1 MLHWF
6 PGHMHKAT
14 KEFRKKMP
22 SIDIAIEIVDAR
34 IPDSSSNHV
43 LQKIVGDKPVIKILS
58 KADLADP
65 KITQQWL
72 DYYKGSAI
80 AVNTLADKTLAKK
93 IIALTQKKLPNRGTV
108 LKPIRAIIFGIP
120 NVGKSTMI
128 NKLAGRKIAKT
139 GNEPAVTK
147 LQQRIDIQKGLTIYD
162 TPGIMFPSPK
172 SEASGFRIASI
183 GSIRDTAMDYE
194 GTADYLIESLIKHNP
209 NLLTKR
215 YGLSATK
222 TKEQIPQ
229 EILRDIAGLKHKHN
243 VIHAAQKVVHDFRAG
258 IFGKFSLEDPQ
269 TIKAEHL
276 ALKKK
281 LEREKLEREKL
292 EQKD

>member
-22 SIDIAIEIVDAR
+22 SIDIAIEIVDSR

-43 LQKIVGDKPVIKILS
+43 LEAIVGDKPIIKILS

-65 KITQQWL
+65 NTTKQWL
-72 DYYKGSAI
+72 EHFKGSAI
-80 AVNTLADKTLAKK
+80 AVDTLRDKTLTKK
-93 IIALTQKKLPNRGTV
+93 IIALAKKKLPHRGTV
-108 LKPIRAIIFGIP
+108 LKPIRAIIFGLP

-128 NKLAGRKIAKT
+128 NKLAGRKVAKT

-147 LQQRIDIQKGLTIYD
+147 LQQRIDIEKGFTIYD

-172 SEASGFRIASI
+172 SEASGFRIACI

-194 GTADYLIESLIKHNP
+194 GTAEYLIDF
-209 NLLTKR
+209 LLKNKQRSSFIKR
-215 YGLSATK
+215 YGLDDSKVTN
-222 TKEQIPQ
+222 QLPQ
-229 EILRDIAGLKHKHN
+229 EIVKDIAGMKTKHK
-243 VIHAAQKVVHDFRAG
+243 VVHACQNIVHDFRAG
-258 IFGKFSLEDPQ
+258 QFGKISLEDPK
-269 TIKAEHL
+269 TIEK
-276 ALKKK
+276 
-281 LEREKLEREKL
+281 EKLAFINEDISVKNI
-292 EQKD
+292 DNA

>member
-43 LQKIVGDKPVIKILS
+43 LEEIVGDKPIIKILS
-58 KADLADP
+58 KNDLADP
-65 KITQQWL
+65 KITKEWL
-72 DYYKGSAI
+72 NHYHGSAI
-80 AVNTLADKTLAKK
+80 AVNTLQDKNIVKRIIDLA
-93 IIALTQKKLPNRGTV
+93 QKKCPNRGTV
-108 LKPIRAIIFGIP
+108 LKPIRAIIFGLP

-128 NKLAGRKIAKT
+128 NKLAGRKVAKT

-147 LQQRIDIQKGLTIYD
+147 LQQRIDISKSFMIFD

-172 SEASGFRIASI
+172 SETSGFRIASI

-194 GTADYLIESLIKHNP
+194 ATACYLLNFLKEKNTKNFLTRYSFLNEKEFLEKH
-209 NLLTKR
+209 
-215 YGLSATK
+215 
-222 TKEQIPQ
+222 PQ
-229 EILRDIAGLKHKHN
+229 EIIKDISGIKTNFNIKQ
-243 VIHAAQKVVHDFRAG
+243 AAKNIVHDFRAG
-258 IFGKFSLEDPQ
+258 HFGKISLEDPDTVQ
-269 TIKAEHL
+269 AE
-276 ALKKK
+276 K
-281 LEREKLEREKL
+281 
-292 EQKD
+292 EQMLIDETNENTLS

>member
-72 DYYKGSAI
+72 DHYKGSAI

-93 IIALTQKKLPNRGTV
+93 IIALTQKILPNRGTV

-194 GTADYLIESLIKHNP
+194 GTADYLIESLVKSNP
-209 NLLTKR
+209 NLLLKR

-222 TKEQIPQ
+222 IKEQMPQ

-243 VIHAAQKVVHDFRAG
+243 TTHAAQKIVNDFRAG

-276 ALKKK
+276 ALKNKI
-281 LEREKLEREKL
+281 ESENL

>member
-34 IPDSSSNHV
+34 IPDSSSNHI
-43 LQKIVGDKPVIKILS
+43 LKQIVGDKPIIKILS
-58 KADLADP
+58 KNDLADTT
-65 KITQQWL
+65 ITKQWL
-72 DYYKGSAI
+72 NFYKGNAI
-80 AVNTLADKTLAKK
+80 AVNTLEDKNIAKRIFDLA
-93 IIALTQKKLPNRGTV
+93 QKKCPHRDTV

-128 NKLAGRKIAKT
+128 NKLAGRKVAKT

-147 LQQRIDIQKGLTIYD
+147 LQQRIDISKTFIIFD

-172 SEASGFRIASI
+172 SEISAFRIASI

-194 GTADYLIESLIKHNP
+194 GTTCYLLKFFREKNIKNF
-209 NLLTKR
+209 LAR
-215 YGLSATK
+215 YNFISEKDFLEK
-222 TKEQIPQ
+222 HPQ
-229 EILRDIAGLKHKHN
+229 EILKDISTAKTNSNIKQ
-243 VIHAAQKVVHDFRAG
+243 AAKNIVHDFRAG
-258 IFGKFSLEDPQ
+258 HFGKVSLEDPQ
-269 TIKAEHL
+269 TAQT
-276 ALKKK
+276 
-281 LEREKLEREKL
+281 EKEQMLL
-292 EQKD
+292 EQQQL

>member
-43 LQKIVGDKPVIKILS
+43 LEEIVGDKPIIKILS
-58 KADLADP
+58 KNDLADP
-65 KITQQWL
+65 KTTKEWL
-72 DYYKGSAI
+72 NYYHGNAI
-80 AVNTLADKTLAKK
+80 AVNTLQDKNIVKRIIDLA
-93 IIALTQKKLPNRGTV
+93 QKKCPNRGTV
-108 LKPIRAIIFGIP
+108 LKPIRAIIFGLP

-128 NKLAGRKIAKT
+128 NKLVGRKVAKT

-147 LQQRIDIQKGLTIYD
+147 LQQRIDINKSFMIFD

-172 SEASGFRIASI
+172 SETSGFRIASI

-194 GTADYLIESLIKHNP
+194 ATACYLLNFLKEKNTQSFLARYSFINEKEFLEKH
-209 NLLTKR
+209 
-215 YGLSATK
+215 
-222 TKEQIPQ
+222 PQ
-229 EILRDIAGLKHKHN
+229 EIIKDISGIKTNFNIKQ
-243 VIHAAQKVVHDFRAG
+243 AAKNIVHDFRAG
-258 IFGKFSLEDPQ
+258 HFGKISLEDPK
-269 TIKAEHL
+269 TIQAE
-276 ALKKK
+276 K
-281 LEREKLEREKL
+281 
-292 EQKD
+292 EQILMDETNENTLS

>member
-43 LQKIVGDKPVIKILS
+43 LQKIVGDKPIIKILS
-58 KADLADP
+58 KADLADT
-65 KITQQWL
+65 KITQLWL
-72 DYYKGSAI
+72 DDYKGSAI

-93 IIALTQKKLPNRGTV
+93 LITLAQKKLPNRGTV

-147 LQQRIDIQKGLTIYD
+147 LQQRIDIQKGFTIYD

-194 GTADYLIESLIKHNP
+194 GTADYLIESIMASNP
-209 NLLTKR
+209 NILAKR
-215 YGLSATK
+215 YGVSAAK
-222 TKEQIPQ
+222 IKEQIPQ

-258 IFGKFSLEDPQ
+258 VFGRISLEDPK

-281 LEREKLEREKL
+281 LEREKLESEKL

>member
-43 LQKIVGDKPVIKILS
+43 LEEIVGDKPIIKILS
-58 KADLADP
+58 KNDLADP
-65 KITQQWL
+65 KTTKEWL
-72 DYYKGSAI
+72 NYYQGSAI
-80 AVNTLADKTLAKK
+80 AVNTLQDKNIVKK
-93 IIALTQKKLPNRGTV
+93 IIELAQKKCPNRGTV
-108 LKPIRAIIFGIP
+108 LKPIRAIIFGLP

-128 NKLAGRKIAKT
+128 NKLAGRKVAKT

-147 LQQRIDIQKGLTIYD
+147 LQQRIDISKNFMIFD

-194 GTADYLIESLIKHNP
+194 GTACYLLNFLKEKNTKNFLTRYSFITQKDLLEKH
-209 NLLTKR
+209 
-215 YGLSATK
+215 
-222 TKEQIPQ
+222 PQ
-229 EILRDIAGLKHKHN
+229 EIIKDISGAKTNFNIKQ
-243 VIHAAQKVVHDFRAG
+243 AAKNIVHDFRAG
-258 IFGKFSLEDPQ
+258 HFGKLSLEDTEIIQ
-269 TIKAEHL
+269 AEKEQL
-276 ALKKK
+276 AKEHEELNKN
-281 LEREKLEREKL
+281 L
-292 EQKD
+292 

>member
-43 LQKIVGDKPVIKILS
+43 LEEIVGDKPIIKILS
-58 KADLADP
+58 KNDLADP
-65 KITQQWL
+65 KITKEWL
-72 DYYKGSAI
+72 NYYHGSAI
-80 AVNTLADKTLAKK
+80 AVNTLQDKNIVKRIIDLA
-93 IIALTQKKLPNRGTV
+93 QKKCPNRGTV
-108 LKPIRAIIFGIP
+108 LKPIRAIIFGLP

-128 NKLAGRKIAKT
+128 NKLAGRKVAKT

-147 LQQRIDIQKGLTIYD
+147 LQQRIDISKSFMIFD

-172 SEASGFRIASI
+172 SQTSGFRIASI

-194 GTADYLIESLIKHNP
+194 ATACYLLDFLKEKN
-209 NLLTKR
+209 TKNFLAR
-215 YGLSATK
+215 YGFIKKKEFLEKHPQDIIKDISGIK
-222 TKEQIPQ
+222 TNFNIKQ
-229 EILRDIAGLKHKHN
+229 
-243 VIHAAQKVVHDFRAG
+243 AAKNIVHDFRAG
-258 IFGKFSLEDPQ
+258 HFGKISLEDPETVQ
-269 TIKAEHL
+269 AE
-276 ALKKK
+276 K
-281 LEREKLEREKL
+281 
-292 EQKD
+292 EQMLIDESKTSTLP

>member
-43 LQKIVGDKPVIKILS
+43 LEEIVGDKPIIKILS
-58 KADLADP
+58 KNDLADP
-65 KITQQWL
+65 KITKEWL
-72 DYYKGSAI
+72 NYYQGNAI
-80 AVNTLADKTLAKK
+80 AVNTLQDKNIVKK
-93 IIALTQKKLPNRGTV
+93 IIELAQKKCPNRGTV
-108 LKPIRAIIFGIP
+108 LKPIRAIIFGLP

-128 NKLAGRKIAKT
+128 NKLAGRKVAKT

-147 LQQRIDIQKGLTIYD
+147 LQQRIDISKNFMIFD

-194 GTADYLIESLIKHNP
+194 GTACYLLNILKEKNTKKFLVRYSFITQKDLLEKHP
-209 NLLTKR
+209 LEITKDIS
-215 YGLSATK
+215 GTK
-222 TKEQIPQ
+222 TNFNIEQ
-229 EILRDIAGLKHKHN
+229 
-243 VIHAAQKVVHDFRAG
+243 AAKNIVHDFRAG
-258 IFGKFSLEDPQ
+258 HFGKLSLEDPK
-269 TIKAEHL
+269 TIQAEKEQLL
-276 ALKKK
+276 ALQK
-281 LEREKLEREKL
+281 EINEKTNV
-292 EQKD
+292 

>member
-14 KEFRKKMP
+14 QEFRKKMP

-34 IPDSSSNHV
+34 IPDSSSNYV
-43 LQKIVGDKPVIKILS
+43 LHNIVGDKPIIKILS
-58 KADLADP
+58 KADLADN

-72 DYYKGSAI
+72 DHYKGSAI

-93 IIALTQKKLPNRGTV
+93 IITLTQKKLPNRGTV

-147 LQQRIDIQKGLTIYD
+147 LQQRIDIQKGFTIYD

-172 SEASGFRIASI
+172 SEASGFRIAAI
-183 GSIRDTAMDYE
+183 GSIRDTAMDYK
-194 GTADYLIESLIKHNP
+194 GTANYLISSLMRSNP
-209 NLLTKR
+209 NSLVKR
-215 YGLSATK
+215 YGLSSTK
-222 TKEQIPQ
+222 IKEQIPQ
-229 EILRDIAGLKHKHN
+229 EILKDIAGLKNKHN
-243 VIHAAQKVVHDFRAG
+243 TTQAAQKVVHDFRSG
-258 IFGKFSLEDPQ
+258 IFGKISLEETQ
-269 TIKAEHL
+269 TIIDDHL
-276 ALKKK
+276 AL
-281 LEREKLEREKL
+281 LEKIKN
-292 EQKD
+292 

>member
-43 LQKIVGDKPVIKILS
+43 LQKIVGDKPIIKILS
-58 KADLADP
+58 KSDLADN
-65 KITQQWL
+65 KITKQWL
-72 DYYKGSAI
+72 DHYKGSAI

-93 IIALTQKKLPNRGTV
+93 LITLAQKKLPNRGTA

-147 LQQRIDIQKGLTIYD
+147 LQQRIDIQKGFTIYD

-172 SEASGFRIASI
+172 SEVSGFRIASI

-194 GTADYLIESLIKHNP
+194 GTADYLIGCIMANNP
-209 NLLTKR
+209 NVLVKR
-215 YGLSATK
+215 YGVSAAK
-222 TKEQIPQ
+222 MKEQMPQ
-229 EILRDIAGLKHKHN
+229 EVLRDIAGLKHKHN

-258 IFGKFSLEDPQ
+258 MFGKVSLEDPQ

>member
-22 SIDIAIEIVDAR
+22 SIDIAVEIVDAR

-43 LQKIVGDKPVIKILS
+43 LQKIVGDKPIIKILS
-58 KADLADP
+58 KADLADA
-65 KITQQWL
+65 KVTQLWI
-72 DYYKGSAI
+72 DNYKGCAT
-80 AVNTLADKTLAKK
+80 AVNTLADKTLDKK
-93 IIALTQKKLPNRGTV
+93 LITLAQKKLPNRGTV
-108 LKPIRAIIFGIP
+108 LKPIRAIVFGIP

-147 LQQRIDIQKGLTIYD
+147 LQQRIDIQKGFTIYD

-172 SEASGFRIASI
+172 SEVCGFRIASV

-194 GTADYLIESLIKHNP
+194 GTANYLIESLMLVNP
-209 NLLTKR
+209 DILVKR
-215 YGLSATK
+215 YGLSAT
-222 TKEQIPQ
+222 TIKEQMPQ
-229 EILRDIAGLKHKHN
+229 EILRDIAELKHKHN
-243 VIHAAQKVVHDFRAG
+243 VMHAAKKVVHDFRAG
-258 IFGKFSLEDPQ
+258 IFGKFSLEDPK
-269 TIKAEHL
+269 TIRAEHL

-281 LEREKLEREKL
+281 FENEKI
-292 EQKD
+292 KD